1 MRNHFRSISILTL
14 AIVLGACGQNTPT
27 SQTTKAT
34 TAVVKT
40 TPTLLTKLEL
50 DAGRTIE
57 FLEIE
62 PGDVV
67 IVETSNMDR
76 QRPILSG
83 GFANGKTL
91 PELYQALAPANSR
104 VPQALEEAQA
114 RRVSMPDDSTEGV
127 DQSLPGETQE
137 AGSLPLM
144 PQTKSVNRGVRSS
157 VDWDWNADATWFLS
171 YFCKTNFSH
180 FCSTNTGSA
189 WSWKYKSVDYTYFEA
204 SGMNA
209 SFESGAFMYSDYYKC
224 VGFSCSWR
232 RTWDSSIAPRYIKT
246 FVGTKVRPR
255 YARIDGYGPYPR
267 VHFAVMRVEKGKPNP
282 PSLSVSALGNRKFSV
297 SGSGYKA
304 NTAVYV
310 HIGYGN
316 FTNEALHTVMSNSA
330 GQINAT
336 LYQPCNQD
344 WQMNF
349 VANDG
354 RLNPDTGSDLYSNN
368 AYATCQ

>member
-1 MRNHFRSISILTL
+1 MNKLRSFCILAL
-14 AIVLGACGQNTPT
+14 SVMLGACGQNTLVP
-27 SQTTKAT
+27 QTTKAT
-34 TAVVKT
+34 DVVVKAQ
-40 TPTLLTKLEL
+40 PTLLAKLEL

-57 FLEIE
+57 FLEPE

-91 PELYQALAPANSR
+91 PELYQALAPSNSR
-104 VPQALEEAQA
+104 VPQALVEAQA
-114 RRVSMPDDSTEGV
+114 RRISAPDDSTEGL
-127 DQSLPGETQE
+127 DQSLLGETQE
-137 AGSLPLM
+137 AGSLPLA
-144 PQTKSVNRGVRSS
+144 PQTKSANRGTLSS
-157 VDWDWNADATWFLS
+157 VDWDWNGDASWFLT
-171 YFCKTNFSH
+171 YFCKTNLSH
-180 FCSTNTGSA
+180 FCVTNYGSA

-232 RTWDSSIAPRYIKT
+232 RTWDSSIAPRDIKT
-246 FVGTKVRPR
+246 FVGLKVRPR
-255 YARIDGYGPYPR
+255 YARIDGSGPYPR
-267 VHFAVMRVEKGKPNP
+267 IHFAVMRVEKGKPTP
-282 PSLSVSALGNRKFSV
+282 PSLSVSALGNRKFNV

-304 NTAVYV
+304 NAAVYV

-316 FTNEALHTVMSNSA
+316 FTNEALHTITSNSN

-336 LYQPCNQD
+336 LYQACNQG

-368 AYATCQ
+368 AYTTCQ